1 MRALGILAVCAT
13 ALSACATANDM
24 ADDLARGRAKAVVN
38 GYVADR
44 YPGLNAAPITDCIID
59 AADARDIMQIAS
71 ATVTGLDAATA
82 EQISRIA
89 RRPESIQCIARN
101 GVTLLS

>member
-1 MRALGILAVCAT
+1 MRALAILALCAT
-13 ALSACATANDM
+13 ALTGCATANDM
-24 ADDLARGRAKAVVN
+24 ADDLARGRAKALVN
-38 GYVADR
+38 EYVANR

-59 AADARDIMQIAS
+59 AADARDILQIAS

-89 RRPESIQCIARN
+89 QRPEALQCIAQN
-101 GVTLLS
+101 GLSLLG

>member
-1 MRALGILAVCAT
+1 MRALVIPAALAM
-13 ALSACATANDM
+13 ALSGCATANDM

-38 GYVADR
+38 GYVGDR
-44 YPGLNAAPITDCIID
+44 YPGLNSAPITDCIID
-59 AADARDIMQIAS
+59 AADARDILQIAG

-89 RRPESIQCIARN
+89 QRPEALQCIAQN
-101 GVTLLS
+101 GLSLLG